1 MTRMKPVMALVL
13 TVSLAFSPAFAQEPP
28 PAFERADEGEAAAEE
43 YDPFDPAT
51 DAPKLIRVQVEHV
64 EMAHKDLTRLLMED
78 KADTADASALRM
90 KVRELVEKDGAKVLD
105 TQIVVG
111 RSGHKSRTESREEFI
126 YPTEFAIESMDEK
139 IKETLKQAISSPFP
153 SNPSTPTAFETR
165 NLGSSLESEPTLDFD
180 GHIVDLRFLSE
191 LTWHTGDTI
200 WSEGKDALGN
210 AHKIAMPDF
219 YTMETNTSVTCIAGQ
234 YHLVGVLS
242 PRNAEGKLDSERKV
256 MVFVKCDVLPVIP

>member
-1 MTRMKPVMALVL
+1 MTRMKPVMAILL
-13 TVSLAFSPAFAQEPP
+13 TMSLACSSAFGQEAP
-28 PAFERADEGEAAAEE
+28 PAFERADEGDATAAE

-90 KVRELVEKDGAKVLD
+90 KVRELVEKDVAKVLD
-105 TQIVVG
+105 TQVVVG
-111 RSGHKSRTESREEFI
+111 RSGQKSQTVSREELI
-126 YPTEFAIESMDEK
+126 YPTEFTLESMDEK
-139 IKETLKQAISSPFP
+139 ITERMKQAISSPFP
-153 SNPSTPTAFETR
+153 SNPATPTAFETR
-165 NLGSSLESEPTLDFD
+165 NLGSSLESEPTLDSD
-180 GHIVDLRFLSE
+180 GHIIDLRFLSE

-200 WSEGKDALGN
+200 WSESKDALGN
-210 AHKIAMPDF
+210 SHKIAMPDF

-242 PRNAEGKLDSERKV
+242 PRNAEGKLDSDRKV